1 MKSTLK
7 RFYPILLAG
16 IAGFVFPFCE
26 ANTTECGSGNDCT
39 IMPTCS
45 DKLKNG
51 TESDVDYLSEF
62 HRRDTDLLMI
72 RGKSA
77 GHSYV
82 GNLWSSGVA
91 H

>member
-1 MKSTLK
+1 MRSTLK

-26 ANTTECGSGNDCT
+26 VNTTECGNGSDCT
-39 IMPTCS
+39 IMPTCT
-45 DKLKNG
+45 DTLKNG

-62 HRRDTDLLMI
+62 YRRESDSFMI

-77 GHSYV
+77 G
-82 GNLWSSGVA
+82 NA
-91 H
+91 